1 MFYFYEN
8 CLICVWKRGEILE
21 PVLFILLAFVVAIP
35 LLFMLPLGL
44 SRRGKIAALLVSLL
58 LSLLAVTASAVFP
71 LWQVSLLLLLMAIAV
86 TYVLDRRFGHVL
98 YAIAEEEDDLF
109 TAEEEAMAMEALDT
123 KQQLA
128 PSFPN
133 LSNEPLDTE
142 VDGAPLEE
150 SDSEARDVERDDWP
164 TEDVLEEK
172 HSEPLLALENDTI
185 PAWTEEDYL
194 PPLSLEEYETLT
206 KPATVND
213 VESDE
218 TFEWLEEN
226 ERLDDL
232 FEEEFERTPG
242 NSLEETILPLE
253 PDDLL
258 EEEEFERAADDSQ
271 EETILPLEPDDLL
284 EEEALKR
291 TLDNSMEETILLEPK
306 PDDRFEEE
314 IVPSE
319 PLDEL
324 FEADEP
330 SEQLPISLSVT
341 SMPNELMQMII
352 DELHL
357 TREFVGKNEYEQRL
371 LQCMQPSLSDHDYYV
386 FARMLIEHYLF
397 EKEYDKLSSW
407 LIHLQERFSQY
418 PVLLEEIQ
426 FLSHIEK

>member
-1 MFYFYEN
+1 
-8 CLICVWKRGEILE
+8 
-21 PVLFILLAFVVAIP
+21 
-35 LLFMLPLGL
+35 MLPLGL

-71 LWQVSLLLLLMAIAV
+71 FWQLSLLLLLMAIAI

-109 TAEEEAMAMEALDT
+109 AAEEAMVMEALDT

-133 LSNEPLDTE
+133 LSDEPLNIE
-142 VDGAPLEE
+142 VDDAPLEE
-150 SDSEARDVERDDWP
+150 SDSEARDDAELDDWIE
-164 TEDVLEEK
+164 EDVLETNPVEEEK
-172 HSEPLLALENDTI
+172 DLIA
-185 PAWTEEDYL
+185 AWSEEDYL

-206 KPATVND
+206 KPAAVND

-232 FEEEFERTPG
+232 FEEEKFERTPD
-242 NSLEETILPLE
+242 NSLEETTLPLE
-253 PDDLL
+253 PDDFL
-258 EEEEFERAADDSQ
+258 EEEEAFERTLDNSL
-271 EETILPLEPDDLL
+271 EKTILPLELDDLL

-291 TLDNSMEETILLEPK
+291 TSDNSMEETILLEPK
-306 PDDRFEEE
+306 LDDRFEEE

-319 PLDEL
+319 RLDEL

-330 SEQLPISLSVT
+330 IEQSSMSLNVV
-341 SMPNELMQMII
+341 SMSSELMQMII
-352 DELHL
+352 DELRF

>member
-1 MFYFYEN
+1 
-8 CLICVWKRGEILE
+8 LK
-21 PVLFILLAFVVAIP
+21 PVIFILLAFVVAIP

-71 LWQVSLLLLLMAIAV
+71 FWQLSLLLLLMAIAV

-109 TAEEEAMAMEALDT
+109 AAEEEAMAMEALDT

-133 LSNEPLDTE
+133 LSDEPLNIE
-142 VDGAPLEE
+142 VDDAPLEE
-150 SDSEARDVERDDWP
+150 SDSEARDDAELDDWLE
-164 TEDVLEEK
+164 EDVLETNPVEEEK
-172 HSEPLLALENDTI
+172 DLIA
-185 PAWTEEDYL
+185 AWTEEDYL
-194 PPLSLEEYETLT
+194 PPLSLEEYEILT
-206 KPATVND
+206 KPAATND

-218 TFEWLEEN
+218 TFEWLEES
-226 ERLDDL
+226 ERLDDH
-232 FEEEFERTPG
+232 FEEETFERTPDNSLEEMILPLEPDDFLEEEEIERAAD

-253 PDDLL
+253 L
-258 EEEEFERAADDSQ
+258 
-271 EETILPLEPDDLL
+271 DDLL

-291 TLDNSMEETILLEPK
+291 TSDNSMEETILLEPK
-306 PDDRFEEE
+306 LDDRFEEE

-319 PLDEL
+319 RLDEL
-324 FEADEP
+324 LEADEP
-330 SEQLPISLSVT
+330 IEQSPMSSNIV
-341 SMPNELMQMII
+341 SMSSELMQMII
-352 DELHL
+352 DELHF

-407 LIHLQERFSQY
+407 LIHLRERFSQY

>member
-1 MFYFYEN
+1 M
-8 CLICVWKRGEILE
+8 K

-71 LWQVSLLLLLMAIAV
+71 FWQLSLLLLLMAIAI

-109 TAEEEAMAMEALDT
+109 AAEEEAMVMEALDT

-133 LSNEPLDTE
+133 LSDEPLNIE
-142 VDGAPLEE
+142 VDDAPLEE
-150 SDSEARDVERDDWP
+150 SDSEARDDAELGDWLA
-164 TEDVLEEK
+164 EDVLETNPAEEEK
-172 HSEPLLALENDTI
+172 DLVA
-185 PAWTEEDYL
+185 AWTEEDYL

-206 KPATVND
+206 KPVAVND

-232 FEEEFERTPG
+232 FEEEKFERTPDNSLEETTLPLEPDDFLEEEEAFERAAG
-242 NSLEETILPLE
+242 DSLEETILPLE
-253 PDDLL
+253 L
-258 EEEEFERAADDSQ
+258 
-271 EETILPLEPDDLL
+271 DDLL

-291 TLDNSMEETILLEPK
+291 TSGNSMEETILLEPK
-306 PDDRFEEE
+306 LDDRFEEE

-319 PLDEL
+319 SLDEL
-324 FEADEP
+324 LEADEP
-330 SEQLPISLSVT
+330 IEQSPMSSNIV
-341 SMPNELMQMII
+341 SMSSELMQMII
-352 DELHL
+352 DELRF
-357 TREFVGKNEYEQRL
+357 TRQFVGKNEYEQRL